1 MKLNRGQEKAIRL
14 LVKRCVTIT
23 LVALLMVVL
32 VFLADKFL
40 ATRVVGPLWDLAT
53 INMNISYY
61 KECESKYVGYQ
72 DTTQYSETITE
83 LTKMRKKNF
92 YHSDDAIV
100 ANLSTQ
106 NSLIK
111 MFLLM
116 VSVVL
121 IPVITVGGIFLIIIW
136 YARTVIRFR
145 ISWKKSGRRLT

>member
-1 MKLNRGQEKAIRL
+1 
-14 LVKRCVTIT
+14 
-23 LVALLMVVL
+23 
-32 VFLADKFL
+32 
-40 ATRVVGPLWDLAT
+40 
-53 INMNISYY
+53 
-61 KECESKYVGYQ
+61 
-72 DTTQYSETITE
+72 
-83 LTKMRKKNF
+83 MRKKNF

>member
-23 LVALLMVVL
+23 LMALLMGHI
-32 VFLADKFL
+32 VFLSDKFL
-40 ATRVVGPLWDLAT
+40 ATRVFRPLCDLAML
-53 INMNISYY
+53 NMDISEY

-72 DTTQYSETITE
+72 DTTQYSEKITE
-83 LTKMRKKNF
+83 LTEMRKKNF

-121 IPVITVGGIFLIIIW
+121 IPAIPLGVLFIVIVW
-136 YARTVIRFR
+136 YARTIIRFR
-145 ISWKKSGRRLT
+145 IAWKKTVGG